1 MNASDL
7 RNTIVNASAAEKAIA
22 DLESI
27 MDRLEQTLAEETAR
41 VQAGKLR
48 DANALSEAKIEFA
61 RLYAVESDRVKSAK
75 EAIVRWIPDAF
86 DRLRKRHNN
95 FHDLLRTNL
104 TVLATAHAV
113 SEGII
118 RGVSGELARKQA
130 PSTNGSNGRALS
142 PSTKASQPLALSR
155 SL

>member
-1 MNASDL
+1 MSELANP
-7 RNTIVNASAAEKAIA
+7 IVNASAAEKAIA

-27 MDRLEQTLAEETAR
+27 MDQLEQALTEETAR
-41 VQAGKLR
+41 VRAGKLR
-48 DANALSEAKIEFA
+48 DAGTLSETKIEFA
-61 RLYAVESDRVKSAK
+61 RLYAVESTRIRAAK
-75 EAIVRWIPDAF
+75 ETIERWVPGAF
-86 DRLRKRHNN
+86 ERLRTRHNT
-95 FHDLLRTNL
+95 FQDLLQTNL

-130 PSTNGSNGRALS
+130 PSTYGANGRTQV
-142 PSTKASQPLALSR
+142 PGTKATQPLALSR

>member
-1 MNASDL
+1 MSGPEL
-7 RNTIVNASAAEKAIA
+7 RNTITNASAAEKAIA

-48 DANALSEAKIEFA
+48 DAGALSEAKIEFA
-61 RLYAVESDRVKSAK
+61 RLYAVESERVKSAK
-75 EAIVRWIPDAF
+75 DAIVRWIPDAF

-95 FHDLLRTNL
+95 FHDLLRANL

-130 PSTNGSNGRALS
+130 PSTYGANGRALS